1 MGATIS
7 TQKTIIDTINKSVS
21 DALIE
26 NLSSC
31 GINSSILQSINF
43 SNIEAD
49 NCDISFSNISQSAN
63 SFIDVKCID
72 KNLNEFETLS
82 KIKNNLTNNFKTE
95 TSGLNFGLNANMNT
109 TIDKKVTEIVNNI
122 NIRNLS
128 ECINNS
134 IIQQTMNFG
143 NIKVKNCKKP
153 LTFDNISQQII
164 NTQVSDCIG
173 DNQNIAKIVND
184 IVNETKQ
191 DFSTKTVGLDFNVI
205 IILLIVAG
213 GGFILF
219 KMNMLKTVFT
229 NKYILSFIVVL
240 IISVILWLKFK

>member
-21 DALIE
+21 DVLME

-31 GINSSILQSINF
+31 GVNSSILQSMNF

-63 SFIDVKCID
+63 SIMEVKCID
-72 KNLNEFETLS
+72 KNLNEFEALY
-82 KIKNNLTNNFKTE
+82 KIQNNLTNNFKTE
-95 TSGLNFGLNANMNT
+95 TSGLNFGLNVNMNT
-109 TIDKKVTEIVNNI
+109 TIDKKVSEIVNNI
-122 NIRNLS
+122 NIKNLS

-153 LTFDNISQQII
+153 LTFDNIAQEII
-164 NTQVSDCIG
+164 NTQVADCIRE
-173 DNQNIAKIVND
+173 NQNINKIVND

-191 DFSTKTVGLDFNVI
+191 NFSTKTVGLDFNVI
-205 IILLIVAG
+205 IILLVVAG
-213 GGFILF
+213 GGFLLF
-219 KMNMLKTVFT
+219 KMNMLKTVLT
-229 NKYILSFIVVL
+229 NKYILISIVLLV
-240 IISVILWLKFK
+240 ISVILWLNFK